1 MNEENTTVEEVVDET
16 TDATE
21 QEEDPRAVPKYSDN
35 DLDRIIEKKLARE
48 RQKEAKKREKEEK
61 DAKQAELLSRRTAEE
76 KSAATIKDLQDR
88 IAKFEREA
96 LVNSM
101 MSSARTRFQE
111 RGLVIPDEIITNLIT
126 DDADTTAENIDVF
139 AELVEK
145 LVDDQVTERM
155 KRKTPKRTASTVA
168 SSRGKTK
175 EQILS
180 ITDPYER
187 VKAIKDNPDL
197 FPDYK

>member
-1 MNEENTTVEEVVDET
+1 MNEENTTVEDVVDET
-16 TDATE
+16 TETTE

-88 IAKFEREA
+88 ISKFEREA

-145 LVDDQVTERM
+145 LVDDRVTERM

-168 SSRGKTK
+168 SSRGKSK

-187 VKAIKDNPDL
+187 VKAIKENPDL